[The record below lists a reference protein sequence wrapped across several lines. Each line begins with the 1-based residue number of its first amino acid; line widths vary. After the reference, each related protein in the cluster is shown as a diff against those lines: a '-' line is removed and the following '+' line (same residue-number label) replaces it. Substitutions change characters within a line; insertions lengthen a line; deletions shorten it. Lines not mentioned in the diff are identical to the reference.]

1 MSATND
7 SHLDV
12 EIISALIDG
21 ALATPE
27 ADAAQAHL
35 ASCAVCQA
43 ERAQLEH
50 TVHALRVLPAARP
63 PRSFRIDAAVV
74 SAPTAPATVPA
85 AAPPAPRATGS
96 GRAAWLS
103 PGLLRSLAGVAAG
116 LMVVLFIADAFVPY
130 RAGSSARDLIAT
142 GGAALAP
149 VASQVQNQAAA
160 RAPAPSD
167 QRADQRAEGAP
178 AAPAVAEGGAPER
191 AAAQFYAPA
200 RQAGDSAGATAD
212 FVPPTPAATSARQA
226 PASAGGQSG
235 AAAGAAAAVPAAPA
249 NAPSAG
255 NSSET
260 LGAGPPPGSVMAD
273 PAKSAASQAPPVVV
287 NQVYPRDSLRP
298 LHLGAGFGALAFLL
312 IVASVILARRRAA
325 ARLNL

>member
-1 MSATND
+1 MSATNN

-21 ALATPE
+21 ALPAPE

-35 ASCAVCQA
+35 AGCAVCQA

-63 PRSFRIDAAVV
+63 PRSFRIDAAVA
-74 SAPTAPATVPA
+74 SAPTATPQA
-85 AAPPAPRATGS
+85 AAPPAPRATGV

-116 LMVVLFIADAFVPY
+116 LMVVLFIADAFTPY
-130 RAGSSARDLIAT
+130 RAGSSGSGAFAT

-167 QRADQRAEGAP
+167 QRAEGTP
-178 AAPAVAEGGAPER
+178 AVPAVAEGGAPVR
-191 AAAQFYAPA
+191 PAAQFYAPA
-200 RQAGDSAGATAD
+200 RQASDSAGATAD
-212 FVPPTPAATSARQA
+212 FVPLTPVEASARQA
-226 PASAGGQSG
+226 PASAGDQSG
-235 AAAGAAAAVPAAPA
+235 ATTGGAAVVPAASA
-249 NAPSAG
+249 NAPSAE
-255 NSSET
+255 NAFAPR
-260 LGAGPPPGSVMAD
+260 GAGPPPGGVMAD
-273 PAKSAASQAPPVVV
+273 PVKSAASQAPPAVV

-298 LHLGAGFGALAFLL
+298 LHVGAGFGALAFLL
-312 IVASVILARRRAA
+312 IVASVILGRRRAA
-325 ARLNL
+325 ARLNS